1 MPRSRS
7 MERVEAVPLVPEA
20 INAAKEVHQTSKASN
35 EKSWLRRAA
44 EEADLVLEEGD
55 EDLDRG
61 RKAAKPAP
69 SKALWGLFQQ
79 LQERVRR
86 APRQSGAHSSSVGQ
100 RAFCLSQT
108 LRFGTMS
115 TYNWAKYD
123 PKYYL
128 NGTRIQL
135 DPVKYQGGLLSVGRQ
150 VVAEEGAGVLATGL
164 GPTAAGY
171 FVQGWFK
178 FGGNEFFKI
187 QFTKS
192 LGDQKAWDMR
202 TPIMLGASACAEFI
216 ADIFLCPLEAARI
229 RQVSD
234 PTFPKGTFTAMQAL
248 IQREGIMGWYAGLVP
263 ILFKQIPYTMAKFAV
278 QGTAEISI
286 YNSLPTKRENLSRGS
301 KMGVSMTSGF
311 IAGVAA
317 AIISHPADSLLSKIN
332 KKGAGGD
339 GSMISRLG
347 NIAKETGFVKLCTTG
362 LGPRCVMIG
371 TLTAGQFLIFD
382 TLMPIMGVEKFHF
395 HDPSKPH

>member
-1 MPRSRS
+1 
-7 MERVEAVPLVPEA
+7 
-20 INAAKEVHQTSKASN
+20 
-35 EKSWLRRAA
+35 
-44 EEADLVLEEGD
+44 
-55 EDLDRG
+55 
-61 RKAAKPAP
+61 
-69 SKALWGLFQQ
+69 
-79 LQERVRR
+79 
-86 APRQSGAHSSSVGQ
+86 
-100 RAFCLSQT
+100 
-108 LRFGTMS
+108 MS

-128 NGTRIQL
+128 NGALCGGICCSITHGALCPVDVVKTRIQL
-135 DPVKYQGGLLSVGRQ
+135 DPVKYPGGLLSVGRQ

-339 GSMISRLG
+339 GSMISRLM

-382 TLMPIMGVEKFHF
+382 SLMPIMGVEKFHF